1 MFGKILTI
9 DGNSCKIENLSKVT
23 HSELMNCHVIFPEKD
38 RKVMG
43 EITKI
48 TDEVIDI
55 LLVGEI
61 KNNKFQFNKNKDILK
76 CIGVKVQEARRNKN

>member
-43 EITKI
+43 EITK
-48 TDEVIDI
+48 
-55 LLVGEI
+55 
-61 KNNKFQFNKNKDILK
+61 
-76 CIGVKVQEARRNKN
+76 